1 MSKKINI
8 PDDWSKLSDKAAA
21 EIVKYLRKN
30 YKKYDVSVCLNH
42 IYIGNVDIF
51 SYARPKPD
59 VPYKTIYSAADI
71 EVCIEIN
78 NRSFVAGNG
87 AVFQDLQQLKQDC
100 VRHYRCRQNWNKYGE
115 KTLLAIISAA
125 LASAVAVGY
134 VKYQQLEKAKPSSD
148 AKVQKAAQEYK
159 THQAKTVNF
168 IDSIHQ
174 KTK

>member
-1 MSKKINI
+1 MSKKRTF
-8 PDDWSKLSDKAAA
+8 PDNWSRLSDKQVM
-21 EIVKYLRKN
+21 EIIKYLRCN
-30 YKKYDVSVCLNH
+30 YKKHDIKVHNNYVQID
-42 IYIGNVDIF
+42 NVKIQPCI
-51 SYARPKPD
+51 RPKIDAPFK
-59 VPYKTIYSAADI
+59 VVYSVADI

-148 AKVQKAAQEYK
+148 AMTPKATAERTTNTVKFIEFLNQRQK
-159 THQAKTVNF
+159 
-168 IDSIHQ
+168 
-174 KTK
+174 